1 MYYRV
6 VDELIETS
14 GQLLDSRI
22 ISQKSA
28 RKKRAKELYPLFD
41 VIGTFSS
48 KQDVKMDV
56 AMNIATYPEI
66 YIPPLKNALG
76 SGREKVSFGDIGCFM
91 IDREIEI
98 KSLISYMKHYQEL
111 CSEEK
116 TWITEKDSDREC
128 IWEYVW
134 EKERRAIS
142 STLPARE
149 NSVSLFDSEEEADAY
164 REEYYGDFGTVMQ
177 VEIKD
182 QRAFGTYD
190 MSWFTDVPGGVSYNE
205 AAMYARNYWY
215 GKENDEPVKEY
226 LLDGTYELSPVSGD
240 EIYDLPQTENRE

>member
-1 MYYRV
+1 
-6 VDELIETS
+6 
-14 GQLLDSRI
+14 
-22 ISQKSA
+22 
-28 RKKRAKELYPLFD
+28 
-41 VIGTFSS
+41 
-48 KQDVKMDV
+48 
-56 AMNIATYPEI
+56 
-66 YIPPLKNALG
+66 
-76 SGREKVSFGDIGCFM
+76 M

-205 AAMYARNYWY
+205 AAMYARNYWH